1 MHPISSHRLNVRCH
15 FLNTF
20 THQCISTNVTFVN
33 KQQIL
38 FIHWYANNLCLS
50 CSKVLVNEV
59 IATAKDV
66 YQTNHTQAAEIT
78 PWQRWN
84 GPVCCCMTLFAPTML
99 QCVTQQNRPLRHCRG
114 GGTGVMKVHNV
125 LCPRLPWLLT
135 LTFKLVRT
143 RDQTRLPCEFG
154 ANPLSGSRDICFTNK
169 QTDKKSQSALKTEPY
184 AFYCVH

>member
-20 THQCISTNVTFVN
+20 THQCMSTTITFVN

-50 CSKVLVNEV
+50 RSKVLVNEV
-59 IATAKDV
+59 ITTAKDV
-66 YQTNHTQAAEIT
+66 LPNKPHSGRRNHPLAAMEWSRLLLHDITCSDHVTMRHAAEQTIASL
-78 PWQRWN
+78 PGW
-84 GPVCCCMTLFAPTML
+84 
-99 QCVTQQNRPLRHCRG
+99 
-114 GGTGVMKVHNV
+114 GTGLMKVHNV
-125 LCPRLPWLLT
+125 LCPWLSGPLT
-135 LTFKLVRT
+135 LTFKLVRA

-154 ANPLSGSRDICFTNK
+154 ANPLSGSRDIWFTNK
-169 QTDKKSQSALKTEPY
+169 DTKKSQSALKTEPY